1 MKNAL
6 IISLGDVLNGDE
18 GIGCY
23 ILEALAREPVKAS
36 VRLLYLGDDPRW
48 AGGSIYAAD
57 MVIIVGAF
65 HLGGPAG
72 RMHTWSYKVFR
83 QHMAWMAD
91 EYQLIRFL
99 VQALSRADLSGGL
112 PKDLSFLWI
121 EPRKNALEQ
130 RIVNNQAVLDD
141 VVQFQGLLD
150 GRIKRLF
157 GLAPEDLYTVSAVE
171 PRQDPTELASVY
183 LTCCR
188 CGEQVLKSRIIEHEG
203 QVYCTPCFQRINI
216 GPSHFSVH

>member
-1 MKNAL
+1 LKNAL
-6 IISLGDVLNGDE
+6 IIGLGDVLNGDE

-36 VRLLYLGDDPRW
+36 VRLLYVGDDPRW

-72 RMHTWSYKVFR
+72 RMHTWSYEVFR

-99 VQALSRADLSGGL
+99 VQALSRADLAGGL
-112 PKDLSFLWI
+112 PKDLSSLWI
-121 EPRKNALEQ
+121 EPYRTEGVDMSNRMRKAVWKAIHRIKQ
-130 RIVNNQAVLDD
+130 RLSSS
-141 VVQFQGLLD
+141 GLLPQKALTISPIL
-150 GRIKRLF
+150 RI
-157 GLAPEDLYTVSAVE
+157 E
-171 PRQDPTELASVY
+171 PLVAA
-183 LTCCR
+183 
-188 CGEQVLKSRIIEHEG
+188 G
-203 QVYCTPCFQRINI
+203 
-216 GPSHFSVH
+216 